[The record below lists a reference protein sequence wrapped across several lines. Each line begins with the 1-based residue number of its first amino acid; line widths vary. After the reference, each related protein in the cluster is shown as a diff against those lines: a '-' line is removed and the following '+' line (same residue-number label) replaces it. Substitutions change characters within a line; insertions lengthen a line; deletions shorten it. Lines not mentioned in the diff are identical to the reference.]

1 MVVLP
6 YKDRLELISKY
17 LQQLIMESLG
27 KELDMNGNRVSQGLT
42 VFGNK
47 GSTDQHAY
55 IQQLR
60 EGKNNFFA
68 AFIEVLKDRTGQ
80 EMEVEPGITSGD
92 YLQGFMLG
100 TRQALYDNERES
112 ITLTVHEVSPFTIG
126 VLLALFERAV
136 GYYAMLVNINAY
148 HQPGVEA
155 GKKAATKVIDLELKT
170 LGILSNPVGLAL
182 TAKEIANKAGS
193 PEEIETIFK
202 ICEHLAA
209 NPQRGL
215 RRIDGISRFEGQY
228 QLC

>member
-1 MVVLP
+1 M
-6 YKDRLELISKY
+6 
-17 LQQLIMESLG
+17 
-27 KELDMNGNRVSQGLT
+27 T

-215 RRIDGISRFEGQY
+215 RRIDGISRFEGKY